1 MPRTKRTRRPD
12 RRGGFPPPDA
22 EYLTVPQVARM
33 LQIPRTRAY
42 MLAQAGE
49 IPSIRLGKS
58 VRVPRRMLRE
68 WAEAKARERLGGAD

>member
-1 MPRTKRTRRPD
+1 MPRTSKRRSRRPAE
-12 RRGGFPPPDA
+12 GLIPADA
-22 EYLTVPQVARM
+22 EFLTVPQVARM

-58 VRVPRRMLRE
+58 VRVPRRLLRE
-68 WAEAKARERLGGAD
+68 WTEAKARERTGNAE